1 MNKYLALIPAL
12 LIMQFATAQDYI
24 SNRED
29 LSKHAGSVVM
39 HLKDSEFHK
48 AFSEL
53 QKYWP
58 LPENEVAQLESQTM
72 KQFNVVSDRFGKIIG
87 ADFVNDRT
95 VKDYVVR
102 KTYVIRFE
110 KHMIRLL
117 FTYYKN
123 DKGWLLNGFKWDD
136 QFEEL
141 FD

>member
-24 SNRED
+24 SNRDD

-39 HLKDSEFHK
+39 HLTDSEFQK

-87 ADFVNDRT
+87 ADFVKDRT
-95 VKDYVVR
+95 V
-102 KTYVIRFE
+102 
-110 KHMIRLL
+110 RLCCQENVC
-117 FTYYKN
+117 Y
-123 DKGWLLNGFKWDD
+123 
-136 QFEEL
+136 QV
-141 FD
+141 